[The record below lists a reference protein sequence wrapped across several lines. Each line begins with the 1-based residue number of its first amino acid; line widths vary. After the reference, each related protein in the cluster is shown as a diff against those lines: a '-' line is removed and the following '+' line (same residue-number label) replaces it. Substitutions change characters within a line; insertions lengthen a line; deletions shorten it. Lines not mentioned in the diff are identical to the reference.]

1 MFCIGALPFIFC
13 AHTYAREAKG
23 ESQEPRAESREAKRE
38 SKWLDDYKKPVGFT
52 YGVDVRVQAN
62 YLWRGLYAG
71 GFNLQA
77 DANVG
82 YGGLYLDMWWNI
94 GATDWT
100 FSTFQPE
107 LDLSLGFSRWGLN
120 IYALYIHNFNSGFFD
135 FHNYPDKGNRVELNL
150 QYTVSSKLPLSF
162 RWGTRVAASDC
173 YLNAAGDT
181 IRAYSSYAEI
191 SYTHH
196 FRDGWSAVGAFG
208 MTPWKGGYNP
218 NGAALQNIEFRLRKD
233 WTVSKRCGMMVQ
245 GQIAVSPMALKNVI
259 NVNAAVG
266 VYLK

>member
-196 FRDGWSAVGAFG
+196 FRDGWSAFGAIG
-208 MTPWKGGYNP
+208 MTPWKGCYNP